1 MAGAKLRQHM
11 QLRRQIFA
19 ALCFLLPGPAF
30 AWGPEGHEVVAHLAA
45 MNLTPK
51 ARAEVAALLGGEA
64 EASMAIAANWADEIR
79 DARPETSSWHYVD
92 IEIDGDLR
100 YRPARDCPGGNCVV
114 AQILRQ
120 EAILNGGAPAARRA
134 EALKF
139 LIHFAGD
146 IRQPLHG
153 GDHHD
158 QGGNA
163 VQVTVGRG
171 RPMTL
176 HRFWDTETV
185 AALGRDPILL
195 ARAINRAT
203 GPEQKELWMAG
214 ASPAAWAEEAAFI
227 ARRVAY
233 PQAGQGGSIDAR
245 ALKEDA
251 GLARQQLAKAGYA
264 LAGMLNRIFH

>member
-1 MAGAKLRQHM
+1 MGE
-11 QLRRQIFA
+11 QLRRYIRFRWQA
-19 ALCFLLPGPAF
+19 LVSLCFLLPTPAL

-51 ARAEVAALLGGEA
+51 ARTRVAALLGGEA

-79 DARPETSSWHYVD
+79 DARPETSSWHFVD
-92 IEIDGDLR
+92 LEIDGDLR
-100 YRPARDCPGGNCVV
+100 YRAARDCPGGNCVV
-114 AQILRQ
+114 AQIARDDT
-120 EAILNGGAPAARRA
+120 ILKSSAPAAAKA

-139 LIHFAGD
+139 LIHFVGD

-153 GDHHD
+153 GDNHD

-163 VQVTVGRG
+163 VQVTIGRG

-195 ARAINRAT
+195 ARTINRTAT
-203 GPEQKELWMAG
+203 PEQKRAWMSD
-214 ASPAAWAEEAAFI
+214 ASPAAWAEDSAAI
-227 ARRVAY
+227 AKATVYPQVARGGTIDGRALADDAQVARR
-233 PQAGQGGSIDAR
+233 
-245 ALKEDA
+245 
-251 GLARQQLAKAGYA
+251 QLAKAGFA
-264 LAGMLNRIFH
+264 LAGLLNRIFQ